1 MEFKDYYKEL
11 GVSPTATADDIK
23 KAYRKLARKY
33 HPDVSKEPDAI
44 ARMTAL
50 NEANAVLSDPE
61 KRAAYDH
68 LAQAPH
74 AQPGQNYRPPPHWDA
89 GFEFSDG
96 AGGRGAQGGAP
107 DDYSD
112 FFEQLFGRAAQ
123 GRAGSDPFRG
133 GSAHGTRD
141 GNPSQQPHAIRGN
154 DHHARIELDLADAY
168 QGAERTLT
176 LQSGHQAD
184 DGSLARDERS
194 LEVKIP
200 QGVRE
205 GQLIRLAGQGSPGW
219 GGGPAGDLFL
229 EVLFKPD
236 TRWRAEGRDV
246 YQPLMVAPWEAAL
259 GASVE
264 VGTPGGAVIEVTV
277 PAGWKAGRKL
287 RLKGRGIPGKTAGDL
302 YLELHLALPPATD
315 DASRAA
321 YAALA
326 QAFPHFHPRSP
337 QGAQP

>member
-1 MEFKDYYKEL
+1 MDFKDYYETL
-11 GVSPTATADDIK
+11 GVTSGATADEIK

-33 HPDVSKEPDAI
+33 HPDVSKEPDAVT
-44 ARMTAL
+44 RMTAL

-61 KRAAYDH
+61 KRAAYDR
-68 LAQAPH
+68 LAQEPRP
-74 AQPGQNYRPPPHWDA
+74 QPGQDFRPPPHWDA

-96 AGGRGAQGGAP
+96 AGRQGGQSGPRGPGGAQG
-107 DDYSD
+107 DYSD
-112 FFEQLFGRAAQ
+112 FFEQLFGRSARARGGPGRAAQ
-123 GRAGSDPFRG
+123 TEASHPQP
-133 GSAHGTRD
+133 GT
-141 GNPSQQPHAIRGN
+141 

-176 LQSGHQAD
+176 LQSAHQAD

-194 LEVKIP
+194 LVVKIP

-219 GGGPAGDLFL
+219 GGAPAGDLFL

-236 TRWRAEGRDV
+236 PRWRAEGRDV
-246 YQPLMVAPWEAAL
+246 IQPLMVTPWEAAL
-259 GASVE
+259 GTSVE
-264 VGTPGGAVIEVTV
+264 VGTPGGSVIEVTV

-287 RLKGRGIPGKTAGDL
+287 RLKGRGIPGKLPGDL
-302 YLELHLALPPATD
+302 FLELHMALPPAATD
-315 DASRAA
+315 AERAA

-326 QAFPHFHPRSP
+326 QAFPHYNPRAA

>member
-1 MEFKDYYKEL
+1 MDFKDYYETL
-11 GVSPTATADDIK
+11 GVTASATADEIK

-33 HPDVSKEPDAI
+33 HPDVSKEPDAV

-61 KRAAYDH
+61 KRAAYDR
-68 LAQAPH
+68 LAQEPR
-74 AQPGQNYRPPPHWDA
+74 AQPGQDFRPPPHWDA

-96 AGGRGAQGGAP
+96 AGGPRGPGGSQG
-107 DDYSD
+107 DYSD
-112 FFEQLFGRAAQ
+112 FFEQLFGRNA
-123 GRAGSDPFRG
+123 RARG
-133 GSAHGTRD
+133 GPGRTAQSEAPQPQRGT
-141 GNPSQQPHAIRGN
+141 

-176 LQSGHQAD
+176 LQSAHQAD

-194 LEVKIP
+194 LVVKIP

-219 GGGPAGDLFL
+219 GGAPAGDLFL

-236 TRWRAEGRDV
+236 PRWRAEGRDV
-246 YQPLMVAPWEAAL
+246 VQPLMVAPWEAAL
-259 GASVE
+259 GASIE
-264 VGTPGGAVIEVTV
+264 VGTPGGSVIEVTV

-287 RLKGRGIPGKTAGDL
+287 RLKGRGIPGKPPGDL
-302 YLELHLALPPATD
+302 FLELHMALPASATE
-315 DASRAA
+315 AERAA

-326 QAFPHFHPRSP
+326 RAYPHYNPRAT